1 MSWSWLDLLLFS
13 GAIYGLAWLLVK
25 SRLFERP
32 RTVLEGVAFFGPLS
46 QCIVFVGVWVG
57 VGLMLLLPWSTLF
70 SSEFRVRSVADGL
83 VLIGWTVASTWGLA
97 LLFDDAD

>member
-1 MSWSWLDLLLFS
+1 
-13 GAIYGLAWLLVK
+13 
-25 SRLFERP
+25 
-32 RTVLEGVAFFGPLS
+32 
-46 QCIVFVGVWVG
+46 
-57 VGLMLLLPWSTLF
+57 MLLLPWSTLF